1 MSPFSEQNSPASLL
15 QLVTSLK
22 CSSHFRLPE
31 GTLVETVTWNGG
43 SAPAQVPLVPSV
55 PLLVA
60 PGIPESTSLSHCQA
74 NTLCKNPTPD
84 SFKESSHM
92 GWNIRRGGGMMR
104 WSLGLLYCVSISQRC
119 SWAVVGGCC
128 VVTLRPALTRTL
140 YFVESSLVTLFVFL
154 S

>member
-22 CSSHFRLPE
+22 CSSHFRLPA

-60 PGIPESTSLSHCQA
+60 PGIPGSTSLSHCQA

-92 GWNIRRGGGMMR
+92 GWNIRRGDDEMKSG
-104 WSLGLLYCVSISQRC
+104 
-119 SWAVVGGCC
+119 
-128 VVTLRPALTRTL
+128 PALL
-140 YFVESSLVTLFVFL
+140 CIYL
-154 S
+154 STVLLGCRGWLLCSHTETCTHKDTVLC